1 MQVICVGCSST
12 FDKLQKEYDRQKRR
26 GRNEFYCS
34 RQCFGRAKGSA
45 NLGEGYVST
54 PEHLSKMCS
63 LAAKANTKFYG
74 DEKVFGEILRRARQR
89 KRGFDLDIECLRNIW
104 ESQQGRCRLTNISL
118 VLSGSDPVVRASL
131 DRIDPTK
138 GYVRGNVQFVSCS
151 VNWAKNSGVDDDIR
165 RLVKLIVAAN
175 L

>member
-1 MQVICVGCSST
+1 MQVVCAECSST
-12 FDKLQKEYDRQKRR
+12 FQKLQKEYDRQKRK

-34 RQCFGRAKGSA
+34 RQCFGKTRGRE
-45 NLGEGYVST
+45 NLGKGYTST
-54 PEHLSKMCS
+54 PEQLSKMCVI
-63 LAAKANTKFYG
+63 AAKANTKFHG
-74 DEKVFGEILRRARQR
+74 EDKVFGEFLRRARQR
-89 KRGFDLDIECLRNIW
+89 KKGFDLDIGHLRDIW
-104 ESQQGRCRLTNISL
+104 ANQQGRCRLTNIGL

-138 GYVRGNVQFVSCS
+138 GYVKGNVQFVSCS
-151 VNWAKNSGVDDDIR
+151 VNWAKNSGVDDDIH